1 MAGRQN
7 PGIVTTCNKPALSFL
22 SDFSHLPLT
31 LLAEQIGYLK
41 GVIGTDHSQPLGFN
55 PMPFQHRIEHASR
68 REIHAAA
75 CQQVEALENKIKEQQ
90 ALIANQSH
98 LLRVRNHC
106 ILALTDTLEQEQEQG
121 LTLKAVQVTLR
132 QARDEAAALVLDT
145 MEAFTMAARWGLPA
159 VRKMATVSF
168 R

>member
-1 MAGRQN
+1 
-7 PGIVTTCNKPALSFL
+7 
-22 SDFSHLPLT
+22 
-31 LLAEQIGYLK
+31 
-41 GVIGTDHSQPLGFN
+41 
-55 PMPFQHRIEHASR
+55 MPFQHRIEHASR

-75 CQQVEALENKIKEQQ
+75 TRQVAELEAQIAEQQ

-145 MEAFTMAARWGLPA
+145 MEAFTMAARWGLPE
-159 VRKMATVSF
+159 VRQMAPVSF
-168 R
+168 K